1 MLEIKYLCFLSSKK
15 RKEKTPETYQKYCVL
30 GFVTAVVKK
39 TTVCVCF
46 CLDACMCVVF
56 TKHRVVQSM
65 KTVIGC
71 ELWSQC
77 LDFAP
82 VCFSP

>member
-1 MLEIKYLCFLSSKK
+1 MLETKNIYVSLAQKK
-15 RKEKTPETYQKYCVL
+15 NERKKHLKHQKYCIL

-56 TKHRVVQSM
+56 TKQSSA
-65 KTVIGC
+65 VNENGY
-71 ELWSQC
+71 W
-77 LDFAP
+77 
-82 VCFSP
+82 V

>member
-30 GFVTAVVKK
+30 GFVTVVVKK
-39 TTVCVCF
+39 TTVCMCF

-56 TKHRVVQSM
+56 TKQSSA
-65 KTVIGC
+65 VNENGY
-71 ELWSQC
+71 W
-77 LDFAP
+77 
-82 VCFSP
+82 V

>member
-39 TTVCVCF
+39 QQCACVF
-46 CLDACMCVVF
+46 AWMHACVLSLQN
-56 TKHRVVQSM
+56 RVVQSM

>member
-39 TTVCVCF
+39 NNSVRVFLPGCMHVC
-46 CLDACMCVVF
+46 CLY
-56 TKHRVVQSM
+56 
-65 KTVIGC
+65 
-71 ELWSQC
+71 
-77 LDFAP
+77 
-82 VCFSP
+82 